1 MNTIGIRSSCRKCT
15 ARRMVNA
22 AETGDLATREVHFI
36 VGKGFFPA
44 LFLGLLHRNNQNWVD
59 HEKSKL
65 TF

>member
-1 MNTIGIRSSCRKCT
+1 
-15 ARRMVNA
+15 MVNA